1 MKKTY
6 VIGGAAVLTAALL
19 AGCNSNGDDGS
30 VPAVGPTT
38 TTLTVTPSLGR
49 ISNGRV
55 VLRNA
60 ATGNQIGT
68 PRNLAGGSASFPDVP
83 LGIPVIAEV
92 QPLPGASNITY
103 FDEGAGVDR
112 QISGAALNNFHLRAA
127 LGNVGANENLGITAF
142 TEAAVRRLP
151 VGNLSRAQ
159 IDNINNAVRTQLANA
174 GLIPSAANF
183 DITDAPS
190 IVDAVSDYA
199 SLGNN
204 IRGQYA
210 GLLAMYANAVRNRFG
225 GNTPAIDFLNNLA
238 TDLEDGDIDGSGG
251 AINFNAD
258 QFEAAMRQA
267 ALQLRD
273 QLPASLDALADGITF
288 SGGGSTNGNFGTVTI
303 DGDQHQA
310 TSAAKVT
317 VNGITTITWSDGTG
331 SLSLVTNN
339 TGTPVSFTFTT
350 SEDAG
355 FLSCANNACAGIT
368 VNSNA
373 KTVQFSNI
381 TIPNLNPTG
390 QAISVNGTLST
401 DITAAVNGSFTLQ
414 AGSAVTSTELA
425 KLAGSSQGTG
435 ILMTITNGVPGN
447 PANTNCSSTITN
459 AGQMSVS
466 GGGFSITA
474 QPNAQS
480 IVTNTNVVANGQ
492 AVTFRSVTLVEV
504 GQATVGTATVVF
516 DNAGKIYTIAGSRS
530 TINIQNP
537 AAFNSTTLTCS
548 AMQ

>member
-30 VPAVGPTT
+30 VPAAGPTT

-83 LGIPVIAEV
+83 LGIPVVAEI
-92 QPLPGASNITY
+92 QPLPGATDITY

-112 QISGAALNNFHLRAA
+112 QITGAALNNFHLRAA
-127 LGNVGANENLGITAF
+127 LGSVSANENLGITAF
-142 TEAAVRRLP
+142 TEAAFRRLP
-151 VGNLSRAQ
+151 AGNLTRAQ

-174 GLIPSAANF
+174 GLIPSAATF

-190 IVDAVSDYA
+190 IVDAAGDYA
-199 SLGNN
+199 GLGNN

-210 GLLAMYANAVRNRFG
+210 SLLAMYANAVRNRFG

-238 TDLEDGDIDGSGG
+238 TDLEDGDIDGSGE
-251 AINFNAD
+251 AINFNSD

-273 QLPASLDALADGITF
+273 QLPASLDSLADGITF
-288 SGGGSTNGNFGTVTI
+288 SGGAGTNGHYGTVTI
-303 DGDQHQA
+303 DGDPHEA
-310 TSAAKVT
+310 TSAAIVT
-317 VNGITTITWSDGTG
+317 VNGVTTTTWSDGTG

-368 VNSNA
+368 VNSTA

-381 TIPNLNPTG
+381 SIPNLNPTG

-401 DITAAVNGSFTLQ
+401 NITGIASGTFDVQVGGTVTAADM
-414 AGSAVTSTELA
+414 A
-425 KLAGSSQGTG
+425 KLAGSYNGAGVLVTT
-435 ILMTITNGVPGN
+435 TINGPGSPVN
-447 PANTNCSSTITN
+447 AACSSTIT
-459 AGQMSVS
+459 ASGQMTVS
-466 GGGFSITA
+466 SNNFSIA
-474 QPNAQS
+474 VQPGGQS
-480 IVTNTNVVANGQ
+480 VVTSSNVVVNGQ
-492 AVTFRSVTLVEV
+492 SMNFRTVTLVSV
-504 GQATVGTATVVF
+504 NASVVGTATAVF
-516 DNAGKIYTIAGSRS
+516 DNTGKIYSVTGSKTTGDFLTPQS
-530 TINIQNP
+530 L
-537 AAFNSTTLTCS
+537 STTVLTCS
-548 AMQ
+548 STL